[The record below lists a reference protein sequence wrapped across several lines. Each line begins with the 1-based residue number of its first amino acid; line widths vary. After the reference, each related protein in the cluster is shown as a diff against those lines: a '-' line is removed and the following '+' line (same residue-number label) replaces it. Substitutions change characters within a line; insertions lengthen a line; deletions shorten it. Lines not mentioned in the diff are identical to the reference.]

1 MINMGMR
8 PDPHKGDRYTSRHV
22 AVPLV
27 GVGPVE
33 SDMNDTNLS
42 LSVELM
48 VDIRDDEQQ
57 AAVEELLQNLNLE
70 RVIEATLQAV
80 QVAQSVTLSV
90 LITDDETIQ
99 GLNKQY
105 RHLDKPTDVLSFP
118 LLDTPLVSAPPDQLW
133 MNGEN
138 GAGDEYITEAAPP
151 FIVPDGLPTN
161 LGDIVISWPT
171 VQCQA
176 DAAGHSA
183 TYELLYLLAHGV
195 LHLVGYDDQS
205 EAGYQEMVRLQ
216 QSVLQGSES

>member
-1 MINMGMR
+1 M
-8 PDPHKGDRYTSRHV
+8 
-22 AVPLV
+22 L
-27 GVGPVE
+27 
-33 SDMNDTNLS
+33 
-42 LSVELM
+42 

-80 QVAQSVTLSV
+80 RVAQPVTLSV

-133 MNGEN
+133 INGEN
-138 GAGDEYITEAAPP
+138 RAGDEYLAEAAPP

-171 VQCQA
+171 VQRQA
-176 DAAGHSA
+176 ATAGHSA

-205 EAGYQEMVRLQ
+205 EAGYQEMVRIQ
-216 QSVLQGSES
+216 QTVLQGSVS